1 MMGNSADAGQYG
13 FSFSMPFPIDV
24 DNLFDFEARCGEV
37 AGILKRADGD
47 AVRASSIVG
56 QQEALLVDDCQYDLQ
71 ITSNVCEEIA
81 NDLKALGNAVSEL
94 AWAMRSV
101 RDEYQGIAQTAQD
114 CGLLVQGDTVILFDE
129 DVEDCAHS
137 FEELKA
143 QAQVQQLNYERAEYV
158 FSLALD
164 SLKVDAY
171 EQWIEPVFDAFKD
184 QFVPNEKHLLANGLA
199 CGVGIVDT
207 FGQSSAALT
216 MQHFDGLYKA
226 PEGFLDKGDLSKW
239 TFEPIGKHGLEP
251 VGTRRVAPALGKV
264 GKVAGVAGAVVDGGI
279 TAYDTYQTDTE
290 QHPEWSEGHK
300 VARAGTKGVLTG
312 AGTWGGAW
320 LGAKGGAIIG
330 AAVSGPF
337 APVGA
342 VVGGLVGGVIGGLI
356 GHYAG
361 ESAGDW
367 VNDKGVDRVAESM
380 E

>member
-13 FSFSMPFPIDV
+13 VSFSMPFPIDV

-47 AVRASSIVG
+47 VVRASAIVG

-101 RDEYQGIAQTAQD
+101 RDEYQGIAQIAQD
-114 CGLLVQGDTVILFDE
+114 CGLLVQGGTVILFDE

-137 FEELKA
+137 FEELQA

-184 QFVPNEKHLLANGLA
+184 QFVPNEKHLLANGVA

-216 MQHFDGLYKA
+216 MQHFDGLYAA
-226 PEGFLDKGDLSKW
+226 PEGFLAKGDLSQWKYNP
-239 TFEPIGKHGLEP
+239 TGAHGLEP
-251 VGTRRVAPALGKV
+251 AGTRQVARYAGKV
-264 GKVAGVAGAVVDGGI
+264 GKFAGVAGAVVDGGI

-290 QHPEWSEGHK
+290 QHPEWSEEHK
-300 VARAGTKGVLTG
+300 IARAGTKGAFTG
-312 AGTWGGAW
+312 LGTWGGAA
-320 LGAKGGAIIG
+320 LGAKGGAAIG

-342 VVGGLVGGVIGGLI
+342 VVGGLVGGVVGGLI

-361 ESAGDW
+361 EKVGDGANS
-367 VNDKGVDRVAESM
+367 VIDSHMDNG
-380 E
+380 

>member
-1 MMGNSADAGQYG
+1 MGNNADTGQYG
-13 FSFSMPFPIDV
+13 VSFSMPFPINV

-47 AVRASSIVG
+47 AVRALSIVT
-56 QQEALLVDDCQYDLQ
+56 QQEALLVEECRNDLH
-71 ITSNVCEEIA
+71 TMSNVCE
-81 NDLKALGNAVSEL
+81 DLSSDLLTLKNAVSEL
-94 AWAMRSV
+94 AWSMRSV
-101 RDEYQGIAQTAQD
+101 RSEYLGIAQTAQD
-114 CGLLVQGDTVILFDE
+114 CRLLVEGDTVILFDE

-143 QAQVQQLNYERAEYV
+143 QAQVQRLNYERAEYV
-158 FSLALD
+158 FSLALE

-171 EQWIEPVFDAFKD
+171 EQWIEPVFNAFKD
-184 QFVPNEKHLLANGLA
+184 QFVPNEKHLLANGVA
-199 CGVGIVDT
+199 CGVGVVDT
-207 FGQSSAALT
+207 IGQSTSALT

-251 VGTRRVAPALGKV
+251 VGTRRIAPALGKV

-300 VARAGTKGVLTG
+300 VARAGVKGTFTG
-312 AGTWGGAW
+312 LGTWGGAA

-342 VVGGLVGGVIGGLI
+342 VVGGLVGGVVGGVI

-367 VNDKGVDRVAESM
+367 INDKGVDHVAASM